1 MLFNSFTFLVF
12 FAGVL
17 AVIPWAGHRRQNTLL
32 LAASYVFYASWDWRY
47 LGLIVGVTLANY
59 AAAALILRTPR
70 RPLRRGAL
78 AAAVTVSLGVL
89 GVFKYADFFATGL
102 AAWLDALG
110 WHADVRLLR
119 LVLPVGISFYT
130 FQALSF
136 TLDVY
141 RGQIRHLPRPDDFAL
156 YVAFF
161 PQLVAGPIERAARL
175 LPQIE
180 RPRRI
185 TRRHLTDG
193 LALMLL
199 GYFQKVVLA
208 DNLAIVADRAFSGPA
223 PANGW
228 AAWLGLYAFAIQIL
242 CDFGGYS
249 NIARGV
255 ARCLGFD
262 LMVNF
267 FSPYCA
273 ANPAEFWRRWHISL
287 STWLRDYLYI
297 PLGGNRGGAWRRARN
312 LAVTMLLGGLWHG
325 AAWTFVWWG
334 AYHGA
339 LLVLHRVWTRTTEPT
354 PVPPGGGTTPPGE
367 GMFGG
372 GEPTPAPPLRGRGG
386 FCLRGTRA
394 VLKRLA
400 CFHMICLGWVLFRA
414 DSFAHALTFYRSLF
428 AAPDWAL
435 TPGQLLWTARFTP
448 AVALL
453 LGLEVLAYR
462 RDDPDAFRTLPAL
475 ARGLLYAACFY
486 AIVLFGAHDA
496 QAFIYFQF

>member
-1 MLFNSFTFLVF
+1 MLFNSFGFLVF
-12 FAGVL
+12 FAVVL
-17 AVIPWAGHRRQNTLL
+17 AVVPWCRHRRQNTLL

-47 LGLIVGVTLANY
+47 LGLILGLTLANY
-59 AAAALILRTPR
+59 AAAAVMLRATR
-70 RPLRRGAL
+70 RLVRRAAL
-78 AAAVTVSLGVL
+78 AAAAAVSLGVL
-89 GVFKYADFFATGL
+89 GLFKYADFFAASL

-110 WHADVRLLR
+110 WQADVRLLG

-136 TLDVY
+136 TIDLY
-141 RGQIRHLPRPDDFAL
+141 RGQIRRLPRLDDYAL

-161 PQLVAGPIERAARL
+161 PQLVAGPIERGARL

-185 TRRHLTDG
+185 TRAHYSGG

-199 GYFQKVVLA
+199 GYVQKVVLA
-208 DNLAIVADRAFSGPA
+208 DNLAIAADRVFDGPP

-228 AAWLGLYAFAIQIL
+228 AAWLGLYAFAVQIL
-242 CDFGGYS
+242 CDFAGYS
-249 NIARGV
+249 NIARGA
-255 ARCLGFD
+255 ARCLGFE

-312 LAVTMLLGGLWHG
+312 LMTTMLLGGLWHG

-339 LLVLHRVWTRTTEPT
+339 LLVLHRAWRRATEPGPT
-354 PVPPGGGTTPPGE
+354 RPVSRAGRNGVFT
-367 GMFGG
+367 
-372 GEPTPAPPLRGRGG
+372 RGI
-386 FCLRGTRA
+386 RA
-394 VLKRLA
+394 LLKRLL

-414 DSFAHALTFYRSLF
+414 GSLAHALAYYRSLF
-428 AAPDWAL
+428 AAPDWSL
-435 TPGQLLWTARFTP
+435 TPGLLLWTARCAP

-453 LGLEVLAYR
+453 LGLETLAYR
-462 RDDPDAFRTLPAL
+462 RGDPEAFRTLPPL
-475 ARGLLYAACFY
+475 ARGLLYAVCFY